1 MPSAKSKIEDIHV
14 HTGGNGGQ
22 PTIHWTIGDRRFHVW
37 LDRHGQPEDV
47 VHSNPVV
54 RNKDARRDEHRA
66 LDRTSKAQSAIWD
79 QVWAV
84 VQRDNLID
92 KCRLADIDKRDLQR
106 RYRDIRETIAAI
118 EQEVLGAFRRGDH
131 VSNPAVYE
139 AIHIRWLLASA
150 ELRSLPALQDEAA

>member
-1 MPSAKSKIEDIHV
+1 MPSAKPKIEDIHV
-14 HTGGNGGQ
+14 HTGGIGGQ

-47 VHSNPVV
+47 IHSNPVTAK
-54 RNKDARRDEHRA
+54 KDTRRDEHRA

-79 QVWAV
+79 QIWAV

-92 KCRLADIDKRDLQR
+92 KCRLADIAQRAAQR
-106 RYRDIRETIAAI
+106 RYQETRETIASI
-118 EQEVLGAFRRGDH
+118 EQEVLSAFRRGAAA
-131 VSNPAVYE
+131 SEPAIFE
-139 AIHIRWLLASA
+139 ALHINWLLASA